1 MEPPRELSWLRTGI
15 TLLNCLVLCVENGTI
30 CCWIDTCATAEQ
42 GGAMM
47 VITAA
52 VHQVVGR
59 AWHLPMGVLRVIV
72 HIQRLSLGYCNSE

>member
-1 MEPPRELSWLRTGI
+1 
-15 TLLNCLVLCVENGTI
+15 
-30 CCWIDTCATAEQ
+30 
-42 GGAMM
+42 MM

-59 AWHLPMGVLRVIV
+59 AWHLPMGMLRVIV